1 MLQPGDT
8 KMKTI
13 PDRANV
19 MALSA
24 LLTISQ
30 ALELGL
36 GPDQTSDLLIEIMK
50 QELTAFRDEILES
63 QREAAEAL
71 GAALRMAGK

>member
-1 MLQPGDT
+1 
-8 KMKTI
+8 MKTI